1 MYTIEDFKK
10 RNTDD
15 QASLTAALAWASMK
29 YYIDNDPPMSDFEFD
44 MEYKQLQRLEAESGH
59 VLEGSP
65 TQRVGSDL
73 QGGFEKH
80 RHIIPMQSIE
90 NVYSDGELQEWLAST
105 TAQLQ
110 AAFPGEKVS
119 YTYEPKY
126 DGLSIS
132 LIYTDGVLTDAVTRG
147 NQIEGE
153 SVIANVKTIFN
164 VPQRLSF
171 SQTPASGTSASNSAL
186 TSNPASVSD
195 QALAS
200 NPVSTS
206 NPVSVSNPAEDLFA
220 QISTSNP
227 VSTPNLV
234 STSNPAEDLF
244 AQETSTPTL
253 TLPHLLDVRG
263 EVLMPQGAFD
273 RLNAEKVANGE
284 KPFANKRNAASGSL
298 KQLDPKVTARR
309 GLMVNTYAA
318 YSTDTEWQD
327 KYMPS
332 QEATLALLDR
342 LGFSHYQESRAYDD
356 IGQLTAAINA
366 FNEIRTSHS
375 LPYDCDGV
383 VVKVNVRRQQNY
395 LGLNTTFPNWCK
407 ARKFPQEAQS
417 TMIRSVTFQVGM
429 TGHITPVAELDPTAI
444 AGSIVSRAT
453 LNNESYIRQLHLT
466 IGSYVFVQK
475 AGEVIPQ
482 VTGLDEVR
490 NAAEEITTYDITFP
504 TVCPCCGTALKKKG
518 EYWIC
523 PNRKCKEQAVQ
534 RLEYW
539 CGKDCAN
546 IKGLGPNVLSDLYDK
561 LHIASVNDLYRVFV
575 TDAGQF
581 SPDIF
586 YPDYVCY
593 LQAQLGE
600 GYAEKSISQMLDGIQ
615 QSVKTLTLDRI
626 IGGLGIDGIG
636 KITGRA
642 LAEHFPMLD
651 YFRHA
656 TLDDLLLIEGIGE
669 ITAKNILEAD
679 LSDYS
684 CLWEGKIPFNITYTA
699 ARKLSDG
706 LAGLTV
712 IFTGTSYRFK
722 REEIK
727 EFFIGHGAKYV
738 GSVSGKVDYVITGDA
753 PGQNKLDKARQLG
766 VPVIAERDFYEKF
779 GLQE

>member
-164 VPQRLSF
+164 VPQRLS
-171 SQTPASGTSASNSAL
+171 L
-186 TSNPASVSD
+186 
-195 QALAS
+195 
-200 NPVSTS
+200 
-206 NPVSVSNPAEDLFA
+206 
-220 QISTSNP
+220 
-227 VSTPNLV
+227 
-234 STSNPAEDLF
+234 
-244 AQETSTPTL
+244 TL

-490 NAAEEITTYDITFP
+490 NAAEEVTTADITFP

-575 TDAGQF
+575 TNAGQF

-642 LAEHFPMLD
+642 LAEHFPLLD
-651 YFRHA
+651 SFRHA
-656 TLDDLLLIEGIGE
+656 TLEDLLLIEGIGE

-684 CLWEGKIPFNITYTA
+684 CLWEGKIPFHITYTA

>member
-171 SQTPASGTSASNSAL
+171 SQTPASGTSASS
-186 TSNPASVSD
+186 
-195 QALAS
+195 
-200 NPVSTS
+200 
-206 NPVSVSNPAEDLFA
+206 
-220 QISTSNP
+220 
-227 VSTPNLV
+227 

-273 RLNAEKVANGE
+273 RLNAEKEANGE

-482 VTGLDEVR
+482 VTGLDEAR
-490 NAAEEITTYDITFP
+490 NAAEEVTTADITFP

-575 TDAGQF
+575 TNAGQF

-600 GYAEKSISQMLDGIQ
+600 GYAEKSIRQMLDGIQ

-642 LAEHFPMLD
+642 LAEHFPLLD
-651 YFRHA
+651 FFRHA

-738 GSVSGKVDYVITGDA
+738 GSVSGKVDYVITGEA
-753 PGQNKLDKARQLG
+753 PGQNKIDKARQLG

>member
-171 SQTPASGTSASNSAL
+171 SQTPASGTSASNS
-186 TSNPASVSD
+186 
-195 QALAS
+195 
-200 NPVSTS
+200 
-206 NPVSVSNPAEDLFA
+206 
-220 QISTSNP
+220 
-227 VSTPNLV
+227 
-234 STSNPAEDLF
+234 TSNPAEDLF

-342 LGFSHYQESRAYDD
+342 LGFSHYRESRAYDD

-482 VTGLDEVR
+482 VTGLDEAR
-490 NAAEEITTYDITFP
+490 NAAEEVTTADITFP

-575 TDAGQF
+575 TNAGQF

-600 GYAEKSISQMLDGIQ
+600 GYAEKSIRQMLDGIQ

-642 LAEHFPMLD
+642 LAEHFPLLD
-651 YFRHA
+651 FFRHA

-738 GSVSGKVDYVITGDA
+738 GSVSGKVDYVITGEA
-753 PGQNKLDKARQLG
+753 PGQNKIDKARQLG